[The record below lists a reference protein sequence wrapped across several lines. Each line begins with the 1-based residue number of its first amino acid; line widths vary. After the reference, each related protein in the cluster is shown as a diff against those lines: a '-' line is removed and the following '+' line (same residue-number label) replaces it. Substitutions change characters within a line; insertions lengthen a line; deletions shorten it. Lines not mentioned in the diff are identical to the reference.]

1 MFLPPRRAF
10 RVSRGVQAALGVQ
23 GKSGYRS
30 IRDARM
36 KRAIEHPR
44 SPTLSPSKAARSR
57 LMPLIESRLRGHN
70 HLVAVQLAIR
80 LHHAGPS
87 LDRLSRA
94 GFARMFVARKRLKRE
109 PMSRILHRNCWPC
122 GADRPER
129 NGFPKLTSFSV

>member
-1 MFLPPRRAF
+1 MGSCSTFFIATVSVDSLPPRRAF
-10 RVSRGVQAALGVQ
+10 RVSRGVQATLGVQ

-44 SPTLSPSKAARSR
+44 SPTLSPRRPQGHADA
-57 LMPLIESRLRGHN
+57 LIESRLRGHD

-94 GFARMFVARKRLKRE
+94 GFARA
-109 PMSRILHRNCWPC
+109 
-122 GADRPER
+122 A
-129 NGFPKLTSFSV
+129 